1 MTYVDVNLIRYA
13 WNPITCREVYDETTC
28 RKLMKNPFVRGRRYD
43 EKLEKNIVSF
53 WRKVKN
59 PVINKTLLRKEMP
72 RALEP
77 SSGSLLGATGIMT
90 KVENIKLFHVDEEEA
105 RRKGIELMTSGCK
118 AMSESKLDA
127 REKDFY
133 FSMCEGEKLKPM
145 HELIKAHGES
155 FERDIKHLGS
165 AFILKEKDFATAD
178 HHLLGFK
185 KFIKEIEI
193 KSPSEY

>member
-1 MTYVDVNLIRYA
+1 
-13 WNPITCREVYDETTC
+13 
-28 RKLMKNPFVRGRRYD
+28 MKNPFVRGRRYD